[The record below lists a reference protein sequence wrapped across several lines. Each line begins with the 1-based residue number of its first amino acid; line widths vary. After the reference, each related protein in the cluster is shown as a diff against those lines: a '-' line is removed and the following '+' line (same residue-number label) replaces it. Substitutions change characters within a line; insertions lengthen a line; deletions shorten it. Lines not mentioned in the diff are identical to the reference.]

1 MANKYPIRE
10 EHLEY
15 YKFLEALRK
24 SGETNMY
31 GAPPYL
37 ESYFGISKIEAYAIF
52 AEWMDNYDK
61 INELY
66 DLRNRQKPLKIKTT
80 TTIHFES

>member
-1 MANKYPIRE
+1 MATKYPINE

-24 SGETNMY
+24 SGETNMF
-31 GAPPYL
+31 GTSPYL
-37 ESYFGISKIEAYAIF
+37 REYFGLSKIEASQILS
-52 AEWMDNYDK
+52 EWMENYDK

-66 DLRNRQKPLKIKTT
+66 DLRNKQKPLKVKTT
-80 TTIHFES
+80 TTIHFEG